1 MKILVNGVRLLFLGV
16 FLWLM
21 VTEKMVVWLGIFSV
35 SLILA
40 LLAGRV
46 FCGWICPMN
55 TVMIPMEWLSKK
67 LHLQRLKEPEW
78 LKSPSIPWI
87 MLVGSIMTMIILK
100 RAGIDAPILLY
111 MLLLSMIITLFYKSE
126 VFHNRICPF
135 GLLQGFAGKHAQW
148 THRVSENDCI
158 GCKRCE
164 TVCPSRAVAVS
175 SITRKAMIDPML
187 CHQCMNCQEV
197 CPKDAIAYKSKR

>member
-135 GLLQGFAGKHAQW
+135 GLLQGLAGKHAQW
-148 THRVSENDCI
+148 TKQVSENECI

-164 TVCPSRAVAVS
+164 TVCPSSAVAVS
-175 SITRKAMIDPML
+175 STIRKAMIDPML